1 MTAPLLIGHR
11 GASGY
16 LPEHTLEAYG
26 LAIEQG
32 ADYIEPDLVVTRD
45 GVLVARHENEIGGTT
60 DIATRPRFRDRRAR
74 RVVDGVEIEGWFT
87 EDFTL
92 DELKSL
98 RVRERLPELR
108 PQNTAFDGRFTIP
121 TLAEILAFLA
131 DVNRRRAAAGAPPV
145 GLCPETKH
153 PSHFRDRDLAIE
165 PRLLRELEGVQH
177 GAPVLIQSFETG
189 NLRALR
195 EQCDHR
201 LLQLV
206 DSAGGPWDLQP
217 GRSYAD
223 LLAPAGLVEVAAY
236 AHALGVNKTL
246 VLRRDATDR
255 LERRPTPLVREAHA
269 AGLQV
274 IAWTFRAENPFLPA
288 DLRIGTDPR
297 GRGDVGTEIRRHLEA
312 GIDGFFVDQPD
323 AGRGAVDG
331 WRAATARAA
340 PGKDARPG

>member
-1 MTAPLLIGHR
+1 MTPPLLIGHR

-60 DIATRPRFRDRRAR
+60 DIAARPGFRDRRAR
-74 RVVDGVEIEGWFT
+74 RVVDGIEIEGWFT

-108 PQNTAFDGRFTIP
+108 PGNTAFDGRFTIP

-131 DVNRRRAAAGAPPV
+131 GVNRRRVAAGVAPV

-153 PSHFRDRDLAIE
+153 PSHFRDRGLAIE
-165 PRLLRELEGVQH
+165 PRLLRELDDGLR

-189 NLRALR
+189 NLRELR
-195 EQCDHR
+195 RACDHP

-206 DSAGGPWDLQP
+206 DSAGGAWDQRP

-223 LLAPAGLVEVAAY
+223 LLAPAGLAEIAAC
-236 AHALGVNKTL
+236 AQALGVNKTL
-246 VLRRDATDR
+246 VLRRDAADR
-255 LERRPTPLVREAHA
+255 LERQPTSLVRDARA
-269 AGLQV
+269 VGLKV

-288 DLRIGTDPR
+288 DLRIGTDPQ
-297 GRGDVGTEIRRHLEA
+297 GHGDVEAEIRRHLEA
-312 GIDGFFVDQPD
+312 GIDGFFTDQPD
-323 AGRGAVDG
+323 AGRRTIDG
-331 WRAATARAA
+331 WRATSAT
-340 PGKDARPG
+340 PWP